1 MSLTMN
7 EEQDLRLEMLN
18 MLLTT
23 PHRDLQKVASLHGEL
38 LEVDPI
44 FYGHLATWYQSN
56 GDVRDHKEVFVGN
69 LLTSARSEHRG
80 AGFVLLQRLPPYQ
93 VSRVIDYMKRV
104 RKKVPRSAR
113 TAVTRYLRHREADPV
128 FFDRAV
134 LRQRKAMK
142 HLYATLHI
150 KPSERAN
157 KILFAK
163 EPPEDSLA
171 YRLKVIAA
179 EEDPVRQA
187 MLIAEYRVPFA
198 VAVGVVRQ
206 ITPTV
211 LLALVNAMS
220 PQEIINNLKALKA
233 RGAFEHEQVK
243 QVISGKLD
251 TGNKPGKRTERVQA
265 MKTRVAIEAA
275 GGIDEEIQE
284 KLEELSQKQL
294 EAKGRIRR
302 PTALLVDKSSSMDQ
316 AIEIGK
322 RLAAMISSI
331 SEDAL
336 YVWAFDTMPYHVE
349 ADAPRQIAQW
359 EAAFSGLRAGGATSL
374 GAPIEAMR
382 LAGQVVEQIIFVTDE
397 GENSSPYCVD
407 AYARYAEQMKVE
419 PDVILLR
426 VGAATNYTEKQLRA
440 KKINVDTLTFSGDY
454 YSLPTVIPMLSRPS
468 RLKLLLEI
476 MATPLP
482 ERLAC

>member
-1 MSLTMN
+1 MSLTTN

-23 PHRDLQKVASLHGEL
+23 PHRELQEVSELHGEV
-38 LEVDPI
+38 LEVDPL
-44 FYGHLATWYQSN
+44 FYGHLAAWYQSN
-56 GDVRDHKEVFVGN
+56 GDVRDHKEVFIGN
-69 LLTSARSEHRG
+69 LLTSAREEHRG
-80 AGFVLLQRLPPYQ
+80 AGFVLLQALPPYQ

-113 TAVTRYLRHREADPV
+113 TAVTRYLRHRESDPK

-150 KPSERAN
+150 KPSDRAN
-157 KILFAK
+157 RILFAND
-163 EPPEDSLA
+163 PPEDSLS
-171 YRLKVIAA
+171 YKLKQVAA
-179 EEDPVRQA
+179 EEDPVKQA
-187 MLIAEYRVPFA
+187 MLIAEYRIPFA

-206 ITPTV
+206 VTPTV
-211 LLALVNAMS
+211 LLALVKSMS
-220 PQEIINNLKALKA
+220 PQEVINNLKALKA
-233 RGAFEHEQVK
+233 RGAFEHVHVK
-243 QVISGKLD
+243 QEISAKLEPKGK
-251 TGNKPGKRTERVQA
+251 KAKRVQA
-265 MKTRVAIEAA
+265 MKTRVAVEAA
-275 GGIDEEIQE
+275 GGVDEEIE
-284 KLEELSQKQL
+284 AKLEQLSQKQL

-302 PTALLVDKSSSMDQ
+302 STALLIDKSSSMDS

-336 YVWAFDTMPYHVE
+336 YVWAFDTMPYSIE
-349 ADAPRQIAQW
+349 AEAPREIAQW
-359 EAAFSGLRAGGATSL
+359 EAAFSGIGAGGATSL

-397 GENSSPYCVD
+397 GENSSPYCAE
-407 AYARYAEQMKVE
+407 AYKRYAEQMSVE
-419 PDVILLR
+419 PDVIILR
-426 VGAATNYTEKQLRA
+426 VGHASDYTEKQLRA
-440 KKINVDTLTFSGDY
+440 QKVNVDTLTFSGDY

-468 RLKLLLEI
+468 RLELLLEI

-482 ERLAC
+482 ERIAS

>member
-1 MSLTMN
+1 MSLNKN

-23 PHRDLQKVASLHGEL
+23 PHRDLQKVADVHGEL
-38 LEVDPI
+38 LELDPL

-69 LLTSARSEHRG
+69 LLTSTRVELRG
-80 AGFVLLQRLPPYQ
+80 AGFVLLQDLPPYQ
-93 VSRVIDYMKRV
+93 VSRVVDYMKRV

-113 TAVTRYLRHREADPV
+113 TAVTRYLRRRESDPV

-157 KILFAK
+157 KILFA
-163 EPPEDSLA
+163 EQPPEDSLA
-171 YRLKVIAA
+171 HKLKLIAA
-179 EEDPVRQA
+179 EQDSVRQA

-198 VAVGVVRQ
+198 VAVGVVHQ

-233 RGAFEHEQVK
+233 RGAFEHEQVRR
-243 QVISGKLD
+243 VIGGKLD
-251 TGNKPGKRTERVQA
+251 TKGKKSERVQA
-265 MKTRVAIEAA
+265 MKRRVAIEAA
-275 GGIDEEIQE
+275 GGVDKEIEQ
-284 KLEELSQKQL
+284 KLEVISQKQL

-302 PTALLVDKSSSMDQ
+302 STALLVDKSSSMDQ

-322 RLAAMISSI
+322 RLAAMISSV

-336 YVWAFDTMPYHVE
+336 YVWAFDTMPYHV
-349 ADAPRQIAQW
+349 DAAPPRNIAQW
-359 EAAFSGLRAGGATSL
+359 EAAFSGLTAGGATSL
-374 GAPIEAMR
+374 GAPIDAMR
-382 LAGQVVEQIIFVTDE
+382 LAGQAVEQIIFVTDE

-407 AYARYAEQMKVE
+407 AYKRYVEHMKIA

-426 VGAATNYTEKQLRA
+426 VGAASDFTEKQLRA
-440 KKINVDTLTFSGDY
+440 GKVNVDTLTFGGDY
-454 YSLPTVIPMLSRPS
+454 YSLPTVIPMLTRPS
-468 RLKLLLEI
+468 RLELLLEI

-482 ERLAC
+482 ERLAS